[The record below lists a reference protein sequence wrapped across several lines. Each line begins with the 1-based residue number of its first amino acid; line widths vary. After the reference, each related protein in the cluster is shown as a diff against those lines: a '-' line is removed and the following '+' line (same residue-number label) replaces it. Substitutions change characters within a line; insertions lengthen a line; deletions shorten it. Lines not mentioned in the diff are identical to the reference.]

1 MSSLKRSELF
11 LPPNLLHQT
20 VPNTSLPKPT
30 PTLLHLL
37 LSMSTSIN
45 CDRKYALPPFAT
57 SQKITPEIR
66 VPGGQGLEFLELGK
80 GGAGL
85 RFESRNC
92 GCKEGPRASRGK

>member
-11 LPPNLLHQT
+11 LPPNLLHQM
-20 VPNTSLPKPT
+20 VPDTSLPRPT

-37 LSMSTSIN
+37 LPLSTSAN
-45 CDRKYALPPFAT
+45 HDRKYAHPPFAT

-66 VPGGQGLEFLELGK
+66 MPGEQGLEFLELGK